1 MDRAETERVEQ
12 HPLFQRVERVR
23 RHTGK
28 VRGETVTLAHG
39 GGGKAM
45 RNLIQDVF
53 LREFGNPELEKFE
66 DQASFALN
74 DLSTLGNRLAFTT
87 DSYVVDPI
95 FFPGGDIGTLAVN
108 GTVNDLAVGGA
119 LPLYL
124 SCGFIIEEGFPIRD
138 LRRVAASIK
147 QAALDAGVTI
157 VAGDTKVV
165 HRGAADKLFINTSG
179 IGVIRND
186 VDISAGYAQAG
197 DVVIINGSLG
207 DHGVAILAARGDLA
221 LETEI
226 ESDCQALNGLTE
238 AIFGACRE
246 VHCMRDLTR
255 GGLATALN
263 EFALA
268 SEVGIRLHEK
278 ELRMRPEVV
287 GTCEL
292 LGFDPLY
299 LANEGKLAVV
309 APARHSDSIVEAMH
323 AHPTGREARVIGEVM
338 EAPRGVVL
346 LNTQFGGERIV
357 DMLVGEQLPRIC

>member
-1 MDRAETERVEQ
+1 MDRAETERMEQ

-45 RNLIQDVF
+45 CNLIHDVF
-53 LREFGNPELEKFE
+53 LREFGNPELEKLE
-66 DQASFALN
+66 DQARVVLK
-74 DLSTLGNRLAFTT
+74 DLSTLGDRLAFST
-87 DSYVVDPI
+87 DSYVVDPL
-95 FFPGGDIGTLAVN
+95 FFPGGDIGSLAVN

-124 SCGFIIEEGFPIRD
+124 SCGFIIEEGFPIQD
-138 LRRVAASIK
+138 LRRVAASIG
-147 QAALDAGVTI
+147 QAALDADVTI

-165 HRGAADKLFINTSG
+165 PRGAADKLFINTTG

-186 VDISAGYAQAG
+186 VDVSAGNAQAG
-197 DVVIINGSLG
+197 DVVISNGSLG
-207 DHGVAILAARGDLA
+207 DHGGAILAARGDLA
-221 LETEI
+221 LEMEI

-263 EFALA
+263 DFALA

-278 ELRMRPEVV
+278 ELRMRPDII
-287 GTCEL
+287 GTCEI

-309 APARHSDSIVEAMH
+309 APARYSDRIVEAMH

-357 DMLVGEQLPRIC
+357 DKLVGEQLPRIC